1 MEKNAEKCRKMQKN
15 AENSGD
21 VVARSVP
28 EQPPIFPRHRYRYPN
43 LKTKNACVIQHK
55 RFFLFLL

>member
-1 MEKNAEKCRKMQKN
+1 LEYRYGKDKDLVKNV
-15 AENSGD
+15 ENSGG
-21 VVARSVP
+21 VVARTVP
-28 EQPPIFPRHRYRYPN
+28 EQPLKFPRHRYRHSN